1 VPEETQDTLISEE
14 GAEHRR
20 DGETPVRV
28 GVVGVGSRGF
38 THVRTLLDVPGV
50 EIPAICD
57 VNESLVTR
65 SQDLVEQAGRR
76 RPVGYAGGIEDFR
89 RLVERDDLDAVI
101 ATGPWEWHTPVCV
114 AAMQTGKYAAT
125 EVPAALTVDECWE
138 LVDTSEQTGKPCML
152 LENVCYYR
160 NVMLVLN
167 LIRQGMLGDLLHAAG
182 GYQHDVR
189 GAKIGPTGEVKWRGM
204 HSVARNANLYP
215 THPIGPIAWWAD
227 INRGDRFTYL
237 VSMSSRSRGIN
248 RYVAERFGADHPN
261 ATREYAL
268 GDVNTTLIKTARGL
282 TVTLYHDTQSPRPYD
297 LILQVQGTEGIY
309 SGTLDKI
316 YLEGRSPRQGARHQA
331 PVWEDMADYYRQYEH
346 PIWKTL
352 GQTAKQYPHGPADY
366 MELHQF
372 VKAVRSQSQ
381 TPIDVYDAATWSVI
395 TPLTE
400 QSVAS
405 KSAAVDF
412 PDFTRGKWAT
422 TKPVDI
428 VT

>member
-1 VPEETQDTLISEE
+1 
-14 GAEHRR
+14 
-20 DGETPVRV
+20 
-28 GVVGVGSRGF
+28 
-38 THVRTLLDVPGV
+38 
-50 EIPAICD
+50 
-57 VNESLVTR
+57 
-65 SQDLVEQAGRR
+65 
-76 RPVGYAGGIEDFR
+76 
-89 RLVERDDLDAVI
+89 
-101 ATGPWEWHTPVCV
+101 
-114 AAMQTGKYAAT
+114 MQTGKYAAT